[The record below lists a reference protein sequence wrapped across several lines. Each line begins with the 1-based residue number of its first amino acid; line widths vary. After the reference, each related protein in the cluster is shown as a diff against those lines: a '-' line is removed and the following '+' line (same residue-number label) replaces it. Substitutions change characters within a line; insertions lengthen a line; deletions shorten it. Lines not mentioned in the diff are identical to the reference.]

1 MSGGMWSGMRIG
13 AAEADGA
20 ARGETALGLA
30 GDGEV
35 GIEAGGHQVGLWE
48 LGIAGGD
55 GEIDGEVGGEGADAA
70 GDCDRAGAGMG
81 IEAGDAEGLAGGDDL
96 ARDVAERDAVGVVGE
111 RGVGEAN
118 GAGQRRF
125 SEVAG
130 DVAIE
135 GERAGD
141 VPALGGEEGVE
152 DIEIDGAAGGEV
164 ERAGCGEGDG
174 AGKGEAGS
182 GAGRE
187 GRGDAGGSAGEIGGG
202 VERGGGQPGGE
213 ARGEA
218 DSGAADCEAAGR
230 RGEGAGERGVGVE
243 AEFGMEV
250 GGEGREEGG
259 REVAGGEAEREVRLE
274 AAVGGELGA
283 CHRKSEVP
291 QGNTRGIN
299 DLCGAKE
306 AERGAVPGGGEG
318 G

>member
-1 MSGGMWSGMRIG
+1 
-13 AAEADGA
+13 
-20 ARGETALGLA
+20 
-30 GDGEV
+30 
-35 GIEAGGHQVGLWE
+35 
-48 LGIAGGD
+48 
-55 GEIDGEVGGEGADAA
+55 
-70 GDCDRAGAGMG
+70 MG

-202 VERGGGQPGGE
+202 VERGGGSPAARPE
-213 ARGEA
+213 ARPIPVPRIARRPAGAARVPESA
-218 DSGAADCEAAGR
+218 ASASRRNLAWRSGAKGARRAG
-230 RGEGAGERGVGVE
+230 
-243 AEFGMEV
+243 
-250 GGEGREEGG
+250 
-259 REVAGGEAEREVRLE
+259 VRLR
-274 AAVGGELGA
+274 AARLSARCGSRLPLAESSA
-283 CHRKSEVP
+283 PAIANAEVP